1 MATVTELRGLDA
13 KDLTAR
19 AAELK
24 QTLFDLRNKHST
36 GVLDSTADLGKT
48 RREIARILMVAREK
62 EVAAQAAQ
70 KAAAPAAPKT
80 AAPAAPKT
88 AAPAAKKTA
97 APAAKKTQ
105 E

>member
-1 MATVTELRGLDA
+1 MATVKELRELDR
-13 KDLTAR
+13 KDLLAR

-24 QTLFDLRNKHST
+24 QTIWDLKNKHST

-62 EVAAQAAQ
+62 EIAVAQTAAASAAQ
-70 KAAAPAAPKT
+70 KAAAPAAQK
-80 AAPAAPKT
+80 
-88 AAPAAKKTA
+88 AK
-97 APAAKKTQ
+97 